1 MLIAASSL
9 PAAAQ
14 LQETPLIGRALTPRP
29 LALTVEKAANL
40 PEKARKSPERE
51 HPSSLTGKTYVLVS
65 NDGTNEYNSGVN
77 VEAGASTG
85 EIIFKQMIAGCDI
98 PATYD
103 AATGTVTISTGGVI
117 GQSENYGDVTLWA
130 FEGGTSLYT
139 YDVTATVEDNTITFD
154 GGLCAT
160 VIYNGG
166 NALYDAILDGVM
178 TEANGSATFAT
189 ANAGTFVTPLI
200 VTKDTDSSLKV
211 VGLSNIM
218 YGCNYTVPVL
228 FDSAAK
234 TATISGSTP
243 VDNSSTYG
251 YYYLMGDLNQGAV
264 TMNYTTSDSSTA
276 MSVQNIYFCTADKRG
291 LALSAFSIN
300 VDFNIETAE
309 AEGGTPGDEFPTTA
323 TLGNII
329 YSLDEDSLTAVVTGC
344 VAGLTTL
351 DIPASITVQEKTLAV
366 IGVNANA
373 FNGNKTVTS
382 ITLPSSIRTLGTD
395 AFRNVANLKTLYI
408 EDLAAWCAVE
418 IANGNANPIYNVFP
432 TNTAN
437 WGHVYFNNEEVSTTL
452 VIPEGVT
459 SISRSFYG
467 FKPLESVTLPETLKT
482 LGDQSFANCA
492 ALASIRIP
500 GSVESIGSA
509 FWSCTGLENV
519 TLCEGIKTIGAS
531 TFYGCKK
538 LAEITLPASLE
549 QFTGY
554 MTFSGCN
561 ALTTITSNA
570 EVPPTFAYA
579 SMPDMIFDDD
589 AFENVTVKVP
599 VSSVD
604 AYKAADVWKEFMTI
618 EGDPGIIPSET
629 TADGIYYS
637 LDSEMLTATVTGCV
651 EDLTV
656 LSIPSAISVSDHE
669 FNVIAV
675 AADAF
680 NGNRAITSI
689 SIPASVISLGN
700 DAFRNIANLRTL
712 NIEDLAAWCA
722 VEIANGN
729 ANPIYNVFPTNTANW
744 GHVYFNNEEVAEE
757 LVIPDGVTALARN
770 FYGFKSLTSVTMP
783 ETLERLGDQ
792 TFANCTGLT
801 SVEIPASVKSI
812 GSAFWCCTGLE
823 TITLSEGL
831 ETIGASTFYGCSA
844 LTEITIPST
853 VTEFTGYMT
862 FSGCSALAEIT
873 CLAAE
878 PPTFTYASMPDMIF
892 DEETFANATLY
903 VPADSKESY
912 AGADV
917 WKEFSN
923 IEDYDDPNGSD
934 SVDLIGSDAD
944 AEAVYFNLQGVRVD
958 NPSER
963 GVYIKV
969 TKAGTVK
976 VAVK

>member
-1 MLIAASSL
+1 MLFRS
-9 PAAAQ
+9 
-14 LQETPLIGRALTPRP
+14 
-29 LALTVEKAANL
+29 LTVEKAANL

-65 NDGTNEYNSGVN
+65 NDGTDEYNSGIN
-77 VEAGASTG
+77 VEAGAATG
-85 EIIFKQMIAGCDI
+85 EIIFRQMIAGCDI

-117 GQSENYGDVTLWA
+117 GQSANYGDVTLWA
-130 FEGGTSLYT
+130 FDGGTSLYT
-139 YDVTATVEDNTITFD
+139 YDVTATVEDDTITFD
-154 GGLCAT
+154 RGLCAT
-160 VIYNGG
+160 VIYQGG

-178 TEANGSATFAT
+178 TEANGNATFTT
-189 ANAGTFVTPLI
+189 ASAGTFVTPLL
-200 VTKDTDSSLKV
+200 VTKDTDSSLKI

-228 FDSAAK
+228 FDSTAK

-243 VDNSSTYG
+243 VDNSSQYG

-264 TMNYTTSDSSTA
+264 TMNYTTSDFSTA
-276 MSVQNIYFCTADKRG
+276 MNVQNIYFCTADKRG
-291 LALSAFSIN
+291 LALTAFSID

-351 DIPASITVQEKTLAV
+351 DIPAAITVQEKTLAV
-366 IGVNANA
+366 IGINANA

-382 ITLPSSIRTLGTD
+382 ISLPSSIRTLDTD

-408 EDLAAWCAVE
+408 EDLAAWCTVE

-437 WGHVYFNNEEVSTTL
+437 
-452 VIPEGVT
+452 
-459 SISRSFYG
+459 R
-467 FKPLESVTLPETLKT
+467 
-482 LGDQSFANCA
+482 
-492 ALASIRIP
+492 
-500 GSVESIGSA
+500 
-509 FWSCTGLENV
+509 
-519 TLCEGIKTIGAS
+519 
-531 TFYGCKK
+531 
-538 LAEITLPASLE
+538 
-549 QFTGY
+549 
-554 MTFSGCN
+554 
-561 ALTTITSNA
+561 
-570 EVPPTFAYA
+570 
-579 SMPDMIFDDD
+579 
-589 AFENVTVKVP
+589 
-599 VSSVD
+599 
-604 AYKAADVWKEFMTI
+604 
-618 EGDPGIIPSET
+618 
-629 TADGIYYS
+629 
-637 LDSEMLTATVTGCV
+637 
-651 EDLTV
+651 
-656 LSIPSAISVSDHE
+656 
-669 FNVIAV
+669 
-675 AADAF
+675 
-680 NGNRAITSI
+680 
-689 SIPASVISLGN
+689 
-700 DAFRNIANLRTL
+700 
-712 NIEDLAAWCA
+712 
-722 VEIANGN
+722 
-729 ANPIYNVFPTNTANW
+729 

-757 LVIPDGVTALARN
+757 LVIPDGVTTLARN
-770 FYGFKSLTSVTMP
+770 FYGFKSLTSVTLP

-823 TITLSEGL
+823 TISLSEGL
-831 ETIGASTFYGCSA
+831 ESIGASTLYGCPA

-923 IEDYDDPNGSD
+923 IEDYDDPNGPG
-934 SVDLIGSDAD
+934 SVDMIGSDAD
-944 AEAVYFNLQGVRVD
+944 AQAVYFNLQGVRVD
-958 NPSER
+958 NPSAR